1 MFLFLTSAGVGI
13 LLSDRLNKRVK
24 ELDKNLI
31 FIDKLKTCLTYQNLP
46 TNEIVEQL
54 AGDPS
59 CNTLVFLETC
69 CELLQGGASFPKAW
83 KDAVNQTKGKTS
95 LTEPDLSILLSL
107 SGIVGAADVEGQLSA
122 LSMVEEQL
130 KRQRQ
135 EAQEAKE
142 KKGKLYRSLGALA
155 GVGMVIILF

>member
-1 MFLFLTSAGVGI
+1 MFLFLTSAGLGI

-24 ELDKNLI
+24 ELDRNLI

-46 TNEIVEQL
+46 TNEMIEQL

-59 CNTLVFLETC
+59 CNTLPYLETC
-69 CELLQGGASFPKAW
+69 CELLQGRTNFPEAWRGAVKQS
-83 KDAVNQTKGKTS
+83 KGKTS
-95 LTEPDLSILLSL
+95 LTEADLAPLLSL
-107 SGIVGAADVEGQLSA
+107 SEIVGSADVEGQLSA
-122 LSMVEEQL
+122 LSMVEELL

-135 EAQEAKE
+135 EAREAKE
-142 KKGKLYRSLGALA
+142 KKGRLYRSLGALA